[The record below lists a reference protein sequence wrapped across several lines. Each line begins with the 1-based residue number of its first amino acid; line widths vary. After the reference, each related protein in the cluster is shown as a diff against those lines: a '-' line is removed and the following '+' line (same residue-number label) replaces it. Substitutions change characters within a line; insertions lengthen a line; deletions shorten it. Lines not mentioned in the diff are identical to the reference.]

1 MNELEKY
8 GKVRR
13 PYVGIEL
20 RSLNEIPSY
29 HWSKT
34 LQLPGN
40 VKEGVCIL
48 DVKSPSPGAEAGL
61 REHDV
66 IVAVDGKPIRD
77 IIGFRTALYD
87 KKIND
92 KMTLTFYRGTK
103 TTTTV
108 KLGIQKY

>member
-20 RSLNEIPSY
+20 RSLNEIPNY
-29 HWSKT
+29 YWSKT
-34 LQLPGN
+34 LHLPGN
-40 VKEGVCIL
+40 VTEGVCIL
-48 DVKSPSPGAEAGL
+48 DVKSPSPGTDAGL

-66 IVAVDGKPIRD
+66 IVAVDGKPVRD

-87 KKIND
+87 KKLMI
-92 KMTLTFYRGTK
+92 K
-103 TTTTV
+103 
-108 KLGIQKY
+108 

>member
-1 MNELEKY
+1 
-8 GKVRR
+8 
-13 PYVGIEL
+13 
-20 RSLNEIPSY
+20 
-29 HWSKT
+29 
-34 LQLPGN
+34 
-40 VKEGVCIL
+40 
-48 DVKSPSPGAEAGL
+48 L

-87 KKIND
+87 KEIND

-103 TTTTV
+103 RVTTTV